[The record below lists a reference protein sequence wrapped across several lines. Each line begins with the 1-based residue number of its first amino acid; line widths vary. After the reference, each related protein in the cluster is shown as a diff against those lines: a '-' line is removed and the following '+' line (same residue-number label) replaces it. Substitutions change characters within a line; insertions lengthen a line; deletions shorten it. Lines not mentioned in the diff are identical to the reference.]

1 MLPPSNG
8 KMRRMGKKQQMR
20 RQIASMA
27 VGKENSAIT
36 IATGRTIEITKK
48 TNKQMARR
56 PTGRVSYPYERNNA
70 PFDLHHPKQTGWF

>member
-1 MLPPSNG
+1 
-8 KMRRMGKKQQMR
+8 
-20 RQIASMA
+20 MA

-48 TNKQMARR
+48 KNQRARH

-70 PFDLHHPKQTGWF
+70 PFDRHHPKQTGWF